1 MPVLRKT
8 ATRVNFY
15 RRLTQYTT
23 KRLTTNS
30 NLGNDIA
37 VYPIISLHEI
47 IIWNPTML
55 LIKEAKTMF
64 IIVFTMILIV
74 ATMIYIVLAKIGNV
88 FEAAKVRLGQLR
100 YHLPN
105 LHITI

>member
-1 MPVLRKT
+1 
-8 ATRVNFY
+8 
-15 RRLTQYTT
+15 
-23 KRLTTNS
+23 
-30 NLGNDIA
+30 
-37 VYPIISLHEI
+37 
-47 IIWNPTML
+47 ML

-88 FEAAKVRLGQLR
+88 FEASKVRLGQLR

>member
-1 MPVLRKT
+1 
-8 ATRVNFY
+8 
-15 RRLTQYTT
+15 
-23 KRLTTNS
+23 
-30 NLGNDIA
+30 
-37 VYPIISLHEI
+37 
-47 IIWNPTML
+47 ML
-55 LIKEAKTMF
+55 LIKGAKTMF
-64 IIVFTMILIV
+64 NIVFTMILIV